1 MNYYDYHKDII
12 FSNGGKTMKGRW
24 LKILGVTTLALAGIC
39 ISTGQTSES
48 KAEIVIESTSA
59 GGSHVEKSGGAVI
72 DYSNTSSG
80 YVNVKYTEKTNKTMK
95 VQVIGPGGNTFTYT
109 LYNTSYEVM
118 PLTDGNGTY
127 TVKVLKN
134 ISGSTYAQV
143 ASVSFKASLS
153 DEFQPYIRP
162 NQYVNYNASTKC
174 VKKAESL
181 CKKANDELAKV
192 KKVYKWVIKTFK
204 YDYNKAKTVKAGY
217 VPKLDPLFKSKKGIC
232 FDYASTMSAMLRSQ
246 GVPVKLVIGYTGKEY
261 HAWINVY
268 SKKKGWITGAI
279 YLAADQW
286 KLMDPTFASTGKS
299 SKTVMKYI
307 NNKKNYKA
315 KYSY

>member
-1 MNYYDYHKDII
+1 
-12 FSNGGKTMKGRW
+12 MKGRW
-24 LKILGVTTLALAGIC
+24 LRVLGVAALALTGIC
-39 ISTGQTSES
+39 VSSGQAPKANAST
-48 KAEIVIESTSA
+48 VIESTAA
-59 GGSHVEKSGGAVI
+59 GGSHVEKSGSAVI

-80 YVNVKYTEKTNKTMK
+80 YVNVKYTENTNKTIK
-95 VQVIGPGGNTFTYT
+95 VQVLGPGGNTFTYT

-127 TVKVLKN
+127 KVSVLKN
-134 ISGSTYAQV
+134 ISGNSYAV
-143 ASVSFKASLS
+143 AGSASFKVSLS
-153 DEFQPYIRP
+153 DQFQPYIRP
-162 NQYVNYNASTKC
+162 NQYVNYGASTKC

-181 CKKANDELAKV
+181 CKKANTTIAKV

-204 YDYNKAKTVKAGY
+204 YDYNKARTVKAGY
-217 VPKLDPLFKSKKGIC
+217 VPNLDKLFKAKKGIC

-261 HAWINVY
+261 HAWVNVY
-268 SKKKGWITGAI
+268 SKEEKGWITGAI

>member
-1 MNYYDYHKDII
+1 
-12 FSNGGKTMKGRW
+12 MKGRW
-24 LKILGVTTLALAGIC
+24 LKVLGVTALALTGIC
-39 ISTGQTSES
+39 VASGQATEG
-48 KAEIVIESTSA
+48 KAATVIESTAA
-59 GGSHVEKSGGAVI
+59 GGSQVEKSGNVVI

-80 YVNVKYTEKTNKTMK
+80 YVNVKYTESTNKAIK
-95 VQVIGPGGNTFTYT
+95 AQVTGPGGNTYTYT
-109 LYNTSYEVM
+109 LYNTSYEVL
-118 PLTDGNGTY
+118 PLTDGNGSY
-127 TVKVLKN
+127 KVSVLKN
-134 ISGSTYAQV
+134 ISGNTYAN
-143 ASVSFKASLS
+143 AGSASFKVSLS
-153 DEFQPYIRP
+153 DQFQPYIRP
-162 NQYVNYNASTKC
+162 NQYVNYSASTKC

-181 CKKANDELAKV
+181 CKKAKDELAKV

-204 YDYNKAKTVKAGY
+204 YDYNKAATVKAGY
-217 VPKLDPLFKSKKGIC
+217 VPKLDTLYKSKKGIC

-299 SKTVMKYI
+299 SKSVMKYI